1 MSEIVPDELI
11 NDILQLL
18 SRVKETGKIRRGTN
32 EVTKC
37 IERGKAK
44 LVLIGGDVTP
54 PEITRHIPILAKEK
68 NIAYLAIPSSA
79 QLGTAAGLEVGA
91 ASVAIQEAGSMEADL
106 NSIVERVKQ
115 FN

>member
-1 MSEIVPDELI
+1 MSETIPDELI

-37 IERGKAK
+37 IERGRAQ

-54 PEITRHIPILAKEK
+54 PEITRHLPILAKEK
-68 NIAYLAIPSSA
+68 NVAYLAIPSST
-79 QLGTAAGLEVGA
+79 QLGTAAGLEVAA
-91 ASVAIQEAGSMEADL
+91 ASVAIQEAGSMDSDL
-106 NSIVERVKQ
+106 KSIVERVRQ